1 MLFLRKGKTI
11 GLNNKTHTN
20 QQNPLFPNKWGM
32 PDSVKVALHLMLYD
46 TVTASKQNCSY
57 FSSWIK
63 STRAEKFPRKVVVNL
78 LIFLNNNN
86 SFIQHCDIH
95 CSNTVFI

>member
-46 TVTASKQNCSY
+46 MPLNKTVLT
-57 FSSWIK
+57 FSLGSIQPEQK
-63 STRAEKFPRKVVVNL
+63 SSHVKLFS
-78 LIFLNNNN
+78 I
-86 SFIQHCDIH
+86 
-95 CSNTVFI
+95 